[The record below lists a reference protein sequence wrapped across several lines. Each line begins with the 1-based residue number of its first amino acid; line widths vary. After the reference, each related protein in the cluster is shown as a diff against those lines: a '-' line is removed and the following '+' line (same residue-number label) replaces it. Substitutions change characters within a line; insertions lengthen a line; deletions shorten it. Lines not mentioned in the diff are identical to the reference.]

1 MAIFP
6 GYSIR
11 GRMMTFCPQFPL
23 NLCFQG
29 QKTYLIYFVSNS
41 FYKLLCSQN
50 FKKLLNPT
58 KDYMKL
64 APRGNPTK
72 DYMKLVPRGKPT
84 KDYMKLVPHDSPNF
98 DCTTSASSHDNPNI
112 VAEMLLIINCN
123 LPGEYM
129 AQKNCHIIFA
139 SANRRTVGMSAVEFK
154 KIFLGKLKSKLV

>member
-50 FKKLLNPT
+50 SKKLLNPT

-64 APRGNPTK
+64 VPRGPPTK

-84 KDYMKLVPHDSPNF
+84 KDYMKLVPHG
-98 DCTTSASSHDNPNI
+98 NPTKD
-112 VAEMLLIINCN
+112 
-123 LPGEYM
+123 YM
-129 AQKNCHIIFA
+129 
-139 SANRRTVGMSAVEFK
+139 
-154 KIFLGKLKSKLV
+154 KLVLVATLLKII